1 MRLPALSDAR
11 FRRLAPSAPVGS
23 PRRVSAAAIREGSHV
38 DEVLIEQLNRPEPAA
53 LEHVHGHMHRHSQMP
68 YTDPTQQQYPPSH
81 SHRPNPMH
89 SHTHSHSHSHSPPA
103 HHSQLSHSRH
113 SQSPHPHYHASPS
126 SHPPTSPWQT
136 FHPDHHASGAS
147 WAADAREGGGE
158 GSRLHPMRSAQL
170 VPHVDGCLMD
180 PAVVLQ
186 QVRHSLLARP
196 RSSALITCDKT
207 SAALCDLLSVLIL
220 LDEDLQAT
228 EPGSVVLFQPVLNV
242 RKKLAAALHSVAAP
256 LDTSQTM
263 QARTAA
269 GGFAREPVPST
280 GTAGD
285 GVAVHALPSTQLPT
299 APVPEGGPLIAASV
313 IHARCPELS
322 RQQPASSI
330 TATPTMDAAEMAAA
344 ITNNVMLHGSTCLRC
359 ASSPASLVA
368 AFQALRAARLMVRAA
383 GAGAHDLLAQPRTS
397 LDCAQPPPTPAHPA
411 RPPATASA
419 PLHLHSLNAP
429 QPTHQAMPAQG
440 PTPLSGLAPSA
451 SSSLQGFV
459 QGQAVEGSNN
469 IVLAPGRAKRGA
481 AAWPGLATPADQ
493 APPVTPQAAETEA
506 ARGVLAGGE
515 QGVIYFN
522 IWKRA
527 RE

>member
-1 MRLPALSDAR
+1 
-11 FRRLAPSAPVGS
+11 
-23 PRRVSAAAIREGSHV
+23 
-38 DEVLIEQLNRPEPAA
+38 
-53 LEHVHGHMHRHSQMP
+53 
-68 YTDPTQQQYPPSH
+68 
-81 SHRPNPMH
+81 
-89 SHTHSHSHSHSPPA
+89 
-103 HHSQLSHSRH
+103 
-113 SQSPHPHYHASPS
+113 
-126 SHPPTSPWQT
+126 T
-136 FHPDHHASGAS
+136 FHPDHDASGGS

-170 VPHVDGCLMD
+170 VPHVDGWLMD

-313 IHARCPELS
+313 IHARCPELAS
-322 RQQPASSI
+322 QQPASSI

-411 RPPATASA
+411 HPPATASA
-419 PLHLHSLNAP
+419 PLHPDSLNAP

-451 SSSLQGFV
+451 SSGPQGFV

-481 AAWPGLATPADQ
+481 AAWPGLAPPADL
-493 APPVTPQAAETEA
+493 APPVNPQAAETEA